1 MHSFFKHRTGRLLSV
16 LFFCSLALSAS
27 SNVTNRSAQ
36 DLLNAGRVDEA
47 VSELQ
52 KRIATSTNDAEAYH
66 LLNRAYYALEN
77 WDQAIRTG
85 ERAVQ
90 LVPNKS
96 EYHLWLGRSYGQK
109 ADKASIFSAPGLA
122 KEARRH
128 FEKAVELNGTD
139 VSARSDL
146 AEFYLEA
153 PGIIGGGKDKAKA
166 QADVLARQ
174 DPALGHWMNARLAEK
189 EKDFA
194 TAEREFKAAGAASN
208 NDPVRWLNLA
218 SFYRRQ
224 GRYTEMEA
232 AISSAVGKPKK
243 QPNVLVDAAS
253 LLLRAGRSLPQAAQ
267 LVSRYLSGKEKSEE
281 APTFHA
287 HYLLGQILEKQ
298 GDRSGAIKEYQAA
311 LELARD
317 YDAARTALNRLQK
330 SR

>member
-1 MHSFFKHRTGRLLSV
+1 MQSFISSRSARPVIFLVMVCAS
-16 LFFCSLALSAS
+16 LFAS
-27 SNVTNRSAQ
+27 SNVSNRSAQ
-36 DLLNAGRVDEA
+36 DLLNSGRVDEA

-52 KRIATSTNDAEAYH
+52 KRIAASGNDAEAFH
-66 LLNRAYYALEN
+66 LLNRAFYALEN

-85 ERAVQ
+85 ERAVE
-90 LVPNKS
+90 LAPNKS

-122 KEARRH
+122 KEARKH
-128 FEKAVELNGTD
+128 FEKAVELNGND

-174 DPALGHWMNARLAEK
+174 DPALGHWISARMAEK
-189 EKDFA
+189 DKDFA
-194 TAEREFKAAGAASN
+194 TAEREFKAAVAASN

-224 GRYTEMEA
+224 GRYGEMES

-267 LVSRYLSGKEKSEE
+267 LVSRYISGKEKSEE

-330 SR
+330 NR

>member
-1 MHSFFKHRTGRLLSV
+1 MMMQWARLIRIA
-16 LFFCSLALSAS
+16 FAFAAFTLAVYAGTTPSG
-27 SNVTNRSAQ
+27 RSAQ
-36 DLLNAGRVDEA
+36 DLLTSGKLDEA
-47 VSELQ
+47 VMELQ
-52 KRIATSTNDAEAYH
+52 KRIAGSANDAEAYH
-66 LLNRAYYALEN
+66 LLSRAFYALEN
-77 WDQAIRTG
+77 WDQAIKMG
-85 ERAVQ
+85 ERSVQ
-90 LVPNKS
+90 LAPNKS
-96 EYHLWLGRSYGQK
+96 AYHLWLGRAYGQK

-122 KEARRH
+122 KQARKH
-128 FEKAVELNGTD
+128 FERAVELNGKD

-166 QADVLARQ
+166 QADLLAQQ

-189 EKDFA
+189 DKDFG
-194 TAEREFKAAGAASN
+194 TAEREFKAAIDASN

-224 GRYTEMEA
+224 GHYGEMEA
-232 AISSAVGKPKK
+232 AISSAVGKPRK

-267 LVSRYLSGKEKSEE
+267 LVTRYISGKEKSEE

-298 GDRSGAIKEYQAA
+298 GDRNGAIREYQAA
-311 LELARD
+311 LALAHD
-317 YDAARTALNRLQK
+317 YDAARNALNRMNR

>member
-1 MHSFFKHRTGRLLSV
+1 MKSLGTIRLGLALV
-16 LFFCSLALSAS
+16 ALSATLFAGES
-27 SNVTNRSAQ
+27 NRSAQ
-36 DLLNAGRVDEA
+36 DLLNSGRVDEA
-47 VSELQ
+47 VLALQ
-52 KRIATSTNDAEAYH
+52 QRIAGSANDAEAYH
-66 LLNRAYYALEN
+66 LLTRAFYALEN
-77 WDQAIRTG
+77 WDQAIKMG
-85 ERAVQ
+85 EKSVQ
-90 LVPNKS
+90 LAPSKS
-96 EYHLWLGRSYGQK
+96 DYHLWLGRAYGQK
-109 ADKASIFSAPGLA
+109 ADKASIFAAPGLA

-128 FEKAVELNGTD
+128 FEKAVELNGSD

-153 PGIIGGGKDKAKA
+153 PGIIGGGKDKARA
-166 QADVLARQ
+166 QAEVLARQ

-189 EKDFA
+189 EKDLT
-194 TAEREFKAAGAASN
+194 TAEREFKAAVDASG

-224 GRYTEMEA
+224 ARYPEMEQ

-267 LVSRYLSGKEKSEE
+267 LVSRYISGKEKSEE

-298 GDRSGAIKEYQAA
+298 GDKSGAMKEYQAA
-311 LELARD
+311 LNLAKD
-317 YDAARTALNRLQK
+317 YDAARTALTRLQK
-330 SR
+330 GR

>member
-1 MHSFFKHRTGRLLSV
+1 MKSGLSIRLLTALLLLAVSAFAGVTNPSNRTAQDILSGRL
-16 LFFCSLALSAS
+16 
-27 SNVTNRSAQ
+27 
-36 DLLNAGRVDEA
+36 DEA
-47 VSELQ
+47 VLELQ
-52 KRIATSTNDAEAYH
+52 KRIATSANDAEAYH
-66 LLNRAYYALEN
+66 LLTRAFYSLEN
-77 WDQAIRTG
+77 WDQAIRMG
-85 ERAVQ
+85 EKSVQ
-90 LVPNKS
+90 LAPNNS
-96 EYHLWLGRSYGQK
+96 EYHLWLGRAYGQK

-128 FEKAVELNGTD
+128 FEKAVELNGND

-153 PGIIGGGKDKAKA
+153 PGIIGGGKDKARA
-166 QADVLARQ
+166 QAELLARQ

-189 EKDFA
+189 DKDFA
-194 TAEREFKAAGAASN
+194 TAELEFKAAVAASK

-224 GRYTEMEA
+224 GRYPEMEA
-232 AISSAVGKPKK
+232 AISSAVGRQPRK

-267 LVSRYLSGKEKSEE
+267 LVTRYISGKEKSEE

-298 GDRSGAIKEYQAA
+298 GDKTGAIKEYQAA
-311 LELARD
+311 LDLAKD
-317 YDAARTALNRLQK
+317 YDAARTALNRLNK
-330 SR
+330 GR